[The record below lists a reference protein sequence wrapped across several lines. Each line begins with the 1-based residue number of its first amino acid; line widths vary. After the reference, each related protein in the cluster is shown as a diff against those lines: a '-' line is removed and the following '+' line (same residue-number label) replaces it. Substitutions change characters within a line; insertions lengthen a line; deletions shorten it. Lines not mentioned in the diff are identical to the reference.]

1 MSRCFFIYFFQ
12 ILHFIVAHS
21 EVFSDIL
28 QEQAGRVTVSS
39 LHELY
44 LVSGIICKSG
54 VTEDAFSD
62 EETRFEDVMKLKA
75 PLSRI
80 QRLMLALLPKY
91 SVRGK
96 LGPSKL
102 FGNFFLFN
110 TNKIQS
116 LHRLRVASATC
127 NPISDI
133 QGV

>member
-1 MSRCFFIYFFQ
+1 M
-12 ILHFIVAHS
+12 
-21 EVFSDIL
+21 
-28 QEQAGRVTVSS
+28 SS

-91 SVRGK
+91 SVRENWDRVSY
-96 LGPSKL
+96 LVILCCSI
-102 FGNFFLFN
+102 
-110 TNKIQS
+110 NKIQS
-116 LHRLRVASATC
+116 LRRLHIASATC
-127 NPISDI
+127 NPISGMEIAKNDQLLAI
-133 QGV
+133 LGFQSIRWDLHDKDSAAMLEEKKLQKQ

>member
-1 MSRCFFIYFFQ
+1 M
-12 ILHFIVAHS
+12 
-21 EVFSDIL
+21 
-28 QEQAGRVTVSS
+28 SS

-91 SVRGK
+91 SVRENWDRVSYLVIFFCSIQTRFSLCTDCALRLQLASQFLTYRVYKKKVDPFK
-96 LGPSKL
+96 LSIAYCIIL
-102 FGNFFLFN
+102 TAL
-110 TNKIQS
+110 I
-116 LHRLRVASATC
+116 AS
-127 NPISDI
+127 N
-133 QGV
+133 